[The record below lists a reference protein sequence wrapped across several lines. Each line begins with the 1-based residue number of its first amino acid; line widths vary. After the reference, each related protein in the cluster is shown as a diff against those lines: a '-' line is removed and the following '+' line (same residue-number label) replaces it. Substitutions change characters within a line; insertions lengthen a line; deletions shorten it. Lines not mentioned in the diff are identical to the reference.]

1 MLIWWVLVSVVETVA
16 SESDETRKLSNEK
29 GNKEN
34 RTVISAVYILYIT
47 KKNSSSEKISQ
58 FSLHIG
64 FFSFSL

>member
-34 RTVISAVYILYIT
+34 RTVISAVYILE
-47 KKNSSSEKISQ
+47 KQSSSEKISQ
-58 FSLHIG
+58 FSLHIE
-64 FFSFSL
+64 FFPFSL